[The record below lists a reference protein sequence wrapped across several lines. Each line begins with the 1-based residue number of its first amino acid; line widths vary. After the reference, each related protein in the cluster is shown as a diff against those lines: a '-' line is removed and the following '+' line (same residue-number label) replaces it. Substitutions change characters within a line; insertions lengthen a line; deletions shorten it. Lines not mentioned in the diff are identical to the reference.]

1 MQHGQD
7 GGGGDLLAR
16 QRERERKDGLRA
28 QFGQRLRELLALAGL
43 SSRAFAQHYPAYRD
57 PTIRKYTSGKNL
69 PPWEFLRDLLA
80 EVDCRAPGP
89 GGEQRAAELFTAY
102 RSVLVLLGADIRGSD
117 QNSLLLRLYDGE
129 QVLAE
134 LTRDIE
140 LLREGA
146 DQVHERIEEER
157 RTSDDSDTISDLE
170 RQGTEL
176 AGRREALVSKR
187 ADLVGDLERCRMLL
201 QLTEQTPGSALVPV
215 AERGEGDTPRGP
227 GPRFTSRPWLVAGCA
242 AIGLLVVAAA
252 AFGGAVY
259 QDSQNTAGQQPQPT
273 PTLTPP
279 TPTPTATPAPSSA
292 ASSSPSTASPAP
304 SGSSSEPAD
313 EAPEPTQHKI
323 NLAAGYT
330 VDLSSVEPRVTKDF
344 EGLYYSP
351 AVIGP
356 GLATNSSKP
365 LILLG
370 EREKGSL
377 AKCLADT
384 RFSPEGIEF
393 DLLSEGSQICAITDE
408 GHVALVTIRT
418 MPNGAAASE
427 YVGLDITIWRYA
439 AAPDLE
445 EG

>member
-1 MQHGQD
+1 M
-7 GGGGDLLAR
+7 
-16 QRERERKDGLRA
+16 
-28 QFGQRLRELLALAGL
+28 
-43 SSRAFAQHYPAYRD
+43 
-57 PTIRKYTSGKNL
+57 
-69 PPWEFLRDLLA
+69 
-80 EVDCRAPGP
+80 
-89 GGEQRAAELFTAY
+89 
-102 RSVLVLLGADIRGSD
+102 
-117 QNSLLLRLYDGE
+117 
-129 QVLAE
+129 
-134 LTRDIE
+134 
-140 LLREGA
+140 
-146 DQVHERIEEER
+146 
-157 RTSDDSDTISDLE
+157 
-170 RQGTEL
+170 
-176 AGRREALVSKR
+176 
-187 ADLVGDLERCRMLL
+187 
-201 QLTEQTPGSALVPV
+201 
-215 AERGEGDTPRGP
+215 
-227 GPRFTSRPWLVAGCA
+227 AGCA